1 MSSYSECSHYEV
13 ALKSQEQLEA
23 LISEA
28 KSNPVLIKD
37 LQTAASQQKVSEI
50 AKEHGYSLNTLKPLG
65 LSEFDLE
72 NVAGTGMAYTDTGC
86 VTYGCVSGM
95 PTCPE

>member
-1 MSSYSECSHYEV
+1 MS
-13 ALKSQEQLEA
+13 KEQLEA

-37 LQTAASQQKVSEI
+37 LQTAASQQKVTEI
-50 AKEHGYSLNTLKPLG
+50 AKEHGYSLNTLQPLG
-65 LSEFDLE
+65 LSAFDLE
-72 NVAGTGMAYTDTGC
+72 NVAGAGRAYTDIGC